1 MWATF
6 DDTEFPKVKITF
18 QGVPAN
24 DADFV
29 DFLTQWDSYNTQ
41 RNNTPYV
48 FIFDTTN
55 VGMVNPKYALKMSD
69 FIKELKKRPQFLKA
83 SVIKSSSKYTR
94 FLLRLIFWIQ
104 KPVANVYILSKN
116 DDTIVNNLAD
126 LLLTG
131 THMNVNNEYT
141 TVVYA

>member
-1 MWATF
+1 M
-6 DDTEFPKVKITF
+6 DQIVNHDKVKF
-18 QGVPAN
+18 SKLKAN
-24 DADFV
+24 RRCACK
-29 DFLTQWDSYNTQ
+29 Y
-41 RNNTPYV
+41 
-48 FIFDTTN
+48 IKI
-55 VGMVNPKYALKMSD
+55 PKYAIKMSD
-69 FIKELKKRPQFLKA
+69 FIKELKTRPQFLKA

-116 DDTIVNNLAD
+116 DDKIVNNLAD